1 MARVVQKPEVELLP
15 VTQEDLPLIVRLSS
29 RFCSS
34 RASRKGGVVKSQVPV
49 ESALTPSLSQAEGHL
64 AAFPTFYAPLEPSS
78 KLPSHEIRVQR
89 FTIRLSKILSR
100 PDTLWTKAVLASGP
114 EKGKF
119 VGLAVWHAPGA
130 PVVNPKRRWIEG
142 AAEESEE
149 DRQAWDHV
157 DMEAWEKVWTEW
169 DAVRARIMDGKDH
182 WCALRR
188 PSSLPIR
195 IHALSTR
202 FTDLCPVWVV
212 PGYQGLGIGRKL
224 MQQVLDLCDAQQ
236 PPTPIYLEA
245 SKEGKP
251 LYEKLGFEVVG
262 TSDYVEMV
270 RWGKR
275 E

>member
-1 MARVVQKPEVELLP
+1 MAVLAQKPEVELLP
-15 VTQEDLPLIVRLSS
+15 VTQEDLPLI
-29 RFCSS
+29 
-34 RASRKGGVVKSQVPV
+34 
-49 ESALTPSLSQAEGHL
+49 AEGHL

-78 KLPSHEIRVQR
+78 ELPSHKIRVQR
-89 FTIRLSKILSR
+89 FTHRLSRILSR
-100 PDTLWTKAVLASGP
+100 PDTLWTRANLATGP

-119 VGLAVWHAPGA
+119 VGLAVWHKPGA
-130 PVVNPKRRWIEG
+130 PVVNPKRRWVEG
-142 AAEESEE
+142 VAEESAE
-149 DRQAWDHV
+149 DKEAWEHV

-182 WCALRR
+182 WY
-188 PSSLPIR
+188 
-195 IHALSTR
+195 
-202 FTDLCPVWVV
+202 LCPVWVV

-236 PPTPIYLEA
+236 PSTPIYLEA